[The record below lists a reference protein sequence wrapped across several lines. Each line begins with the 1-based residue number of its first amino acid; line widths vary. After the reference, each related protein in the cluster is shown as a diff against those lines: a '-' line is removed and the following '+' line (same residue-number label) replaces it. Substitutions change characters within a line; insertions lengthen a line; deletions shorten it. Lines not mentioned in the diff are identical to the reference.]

1 MENIPG
7 QPQNPTL
14 ANRHSAV
21 GDVEHK
27 APRGRR
33 ISKFHK
39 VLILVGAVILVA
51 LLAFGGFFLYQS
63 RTGSNID
70 GGKYQAVF
78 LSNGQVYF
86 GKLSP
91 LNSEYMKL
99 NDIFYLQTKADTTSG
114 NPQATSSQTASD
126 VQLIKLG
133 NEIHGPD
140 DQMTISKSQIL
151 FFENLK
157 KDSKVSSSID
167 SYQKK

>member
-1 MENIPG
+1 MDNVPG
-7 QPQNPTL
+7 QSHNPTPV
-14 ANRHSAV
+14 NRHSAV
-21 GDVEHK
+21 QPLERKV
-27 APRGRR
+27 ARGRR
-33 ISKFHK
+33 ISKFQG
-39 VLILVGAVILVA
+39 VLIAAGAVILVA
-51 LLAFGGFFLYQS
+51 LLAFGGLFIYQS
-63 RTGSNID
+63 RTGANID
-70 GGKYQAVF
+70 SGKYQAVF

-99 NDIFYLQTKADTTSG
+99 NDIFYLQTKTDTSSN
-114 NPQATSSQTASD
+114 NPQATTDKSASD

-140 DQMTISKSQIL
+140 DQMVISKTQIL